1 VKAFSLNIKAE
12 TILEGKLDEQAS
24 IFKDEYF
31 EEMLDRGNVDADT
44 EEIIE
49 NFILPTQFKTS
60 KLNSTIVITQE
71 DETSI
76 KFFMEGMKIVPS
88 STPVL
93 LAYLEKASEK
103 IDDANFSLNLVGA
116 SSNGEYV
123 EIIIPDSTSDPLQD
137 DPTSISWDFL
147 KLESLRPNLFPD

>member
-1 VKAFSLNIKAE
+1 MSNEILDTIRSLEVGKQYSSAPLNLSKHQTHRRLTVKAFSLNIKAE

-60 KLNSTIVITQE
+60 KLDYCYNSRGRDFHYIFHGRHE
-71 DETSI
+71 DCSI
-76 KFFMEGMKIVPS
+76 FYAGSPRLSREGIRK
-88 STPVL
+88 
-93 LAYLEKASEK
+93 
-103 IDDANFSLNLVGA
+103 N
-116 SSNGEYV
+116 
-123 EIIIPDSTSDPLQD
+123 
-137 DPTSISWDFL
+137 
-147 KLESLRPNLFPD
+147 R